1 MVGEVVRPHDLP
13 ALRRLLSA
21 PSLSEVGLVYALVFF
36 RIAVRVAIAQSY
48 SISTGVS
55 MLAPRRCAPKVG
67 LTKPCFRAEVS
78 RSGCFQFEALHLA
91 DQIRLHLIGAEKM
104 SKNFGC
110 DAGAKPAS

>member
-1 MVGEVVRPHDLP
+1 VVGEVVRPHDLP

-55 MLAPRRCAPKVG
+55 MLAPREM
-67 LTKPCFRAEVS
+67 RAQS
-78 RSGCFQFEALHLA
+78 RIDQALFS
-91 DQIRLHLIGAEKM
+91 R
-104 SKNFGC
+104 
-110 DAGAKPAS
+110 